1 VPPLQGRGKA
11 GNRELTASLPRDFL
25 PVLSPGKLERGRS
38 PRARWAARLLALV
51 AFGASTTALAQDD
64 SDETAAEPGDVPVR
78 RVRVDTE
85 IPAPLP
91 PPGDLETYYPPAVA
105 GPSLR
110 VPLSPTRL
118 YVDGGYGISND
129 LSALPYIAGRARNVR
144 FAAGGVYRVGD
155 FSFEAEIPFVNITR
169 IDVTDV
175 LNMAPLPED
184 AHQTGVSFGDSGVGV
199 IWSRPLVGRDT
210 LVAGFG
216 LRTRLPTHSTRFEF
230 HLADGSLAHFTI
242 PYYFHI
248 EPTLMLAGALGRF
261 VFVVNQGAIAFA
273 GPDGNFAEMHITV
286 PTVLFWDAHY
296 AVAYSPW
303 TFLGASV
310 ELATQLQL
318 NHVGDQNDR
327 LDMMDVSKFNRIRA
341 AWIAPALQVH
351 LGTTRI
357 DIMARIGLTR
367 GQEVYGVL
375 EYVGT
380 SSLTLRLTHTFN

>member
-1 VPPLQGRGKA
+1 
-11 GNRELTASLPRDFL
+11 LTAPHPHDFL
-25 PVLSPGKLERGRS
+25 AFLSLENLERGTR
-38 PRARWAARLLALV
+38 PCARWAARLLAVV
-51 AFGASTTALAQDD
+51 AFGASASALAQEDNED
-64 SDETAAEPGDVPVR
+64 PGSEPADVAGDVPVR
-78 RVRVDTE
+78 RVRLDTE
-85 IPAPLP
+85 IPAAVAS
-91 PPGDLETYYPPAVA
+91 PGDLETYYPPAVA

-110 VPLSPTRL
+110 LPLSPTRL
-118 YVDGGYGISND
+118 YLDGGYGVSND

-144 FAAGGVYRVGD
+144 FAAGGVYRRGD
-155 FSFEAEIPFVNITR
+155 FSFEAEIPFVNVTR
-169 IDVTDV
+169 LDVTDV
-175 LNMAPLPED
+175 LNQPPLPED

-199 IWSRPLVGRDT
+199 TWSKPFVGRDT
-210 LVAGFG
+210 LVGGLA

-248 EPTLMLAGALGRF
+248 EPTFVLGGALGRF
-261 VFVVNQGAIAFA
+261 VFVVNQGAIAFV
-273 GPDGNFAEMHITV
+273 GPDGNFAEMHVTV

-310 ELATQLQL
+310 ELATQLQV
-318 NHVGDQNDR
+318 NHVGDQNER

-351 LGTTRI
+351 VGDTRI
-357 DIMARIGLTR
+357 DLMARIGLTR

-380 SSLTLRLTHTFN
+380 SSFTLRLTRSFN